1 MVKEFKDF
9 IMRGNVVDLA
19 VGVIIGAAFT
29 AVVNSLVRNIFT
41 PILGVIGS
49 TDFKDLKITL
59 RHGTP
64 AVQLLY
70 GQFITDVISFLL
82 IAVAVFFFVVKPM
95 NMLAARRARGEEPE
109 DETELSDEAL
119 LLTEIR
125 DILSTGANA
134 NDVG

>member
-41 PILGVIGS
+41 PILGTIGS

-59 RHGTP
+59 RAGNP
-64 AVQLLY
+64 PVELLY
-70 GQFITDVISFLL
+70 GQFITDVISFVLVA
-82 IAVAVFFFVVKPM
+82 IAVFFFVVKPM
-95 NMLAARRARGEEPE
+95 NMLAARRARGQEPE
-109 DETELSDEAL
+109 DETGLSEEAL

-125 DILSTGANA
+125 DILSTSA
-134 NDVG
+134 NDRG

>member
-1 MVKEFKDF
+1 MVKEFKEF

-41 PILGVIGS
+41 PIIGVFGS
-49 TDFKDLKITL
+49 VDFKDAVITL
-59 RHGTP
+59 RHSDP
-64 AVQLLY
+64 PVQLLY
-70 GQFITDVISFLL
+70 GSFITDVISFLL
-82 IAVAVFFFVVKPM
+82 IAIAVFFFIVKPM

-109 DETELSDEAL
+109 DESSLSEEAL

-125 DILSTGANA
+125 DILSTGAN
-134 NDVG
+134 DRG